1 MAEQTLTPNVTEHE
15 LKEVRTMIERRSGVH
30 FDESRERFF
39 APRVREYML
48 RRRLSHGME
57 LLRALNT
64 SNAEYDSLLEELLT
78 QETRFFRYPELYA
91 AFERKVLPE
100 QHMKK
105 FWETPRSLRI
115 WSAGCATGEEP
126 YSIAISLCESLAYAE
141 AWNIN
146 VLATDI
152 SRQALDIAERGR
164 YGRRALENVP
174 PRQLEMYF
182 VQDGDEWRVRPKLR
196 NLVNFAT
203 VNLAQPMYLGRFDVI
218 FCMNV
223 LIYFTDERRAAVVQR
238 FYDSLE
244 PGGYLFLGHAES
256 VAGLPTKFNTVMY
269 GESRLLQKPT
279 HSGVPSAAAGEG
291 QR

>member
-1 MAEQTLTPNVTEHE
+1 MGEQTVTPNVTEHE
-15 LKEVRTMIERRSGVH
+15 LKEVRTMIEQRSGVH

-48 RRRLSHGME
+48 RRNMGHGTE
-57 LLRALNT
+57 LLRVLT
-64 SNAEYDSLLEELLT
+64 GSNAEYDSLLEELLT
-78 QETRFFRYPELYA
+78 QETRFFRYPELFA

-115 WSAGCATGEEP
+115 WSAGCSTGEEP

-182 VQDGDEWRVRPKLR
+182 QQDGEEWTVRPKLR
-196 NLVNFAT
+196 NLVNFST

-256 VAGLPTKFNTVMY
+256 VAGLPIKFNTVMY
-269 GESRLLQKPT
+269 GDSRLLQKPMHAAVT
-279 HSGVPSAAAGEG
+279 SAAAGEA